1 LRRRIKVFRNTAKFS
16 LILISQS
23 AQRDFREIIFL
34 DPRLRGDDKREEV
47 ILPHRKIEVI
57 YLLDFK

>member
-16 LILISQS
+16 LNLISQP

-34 DPRLRGDDKREEV
+34 DPRLRGDDKIKAGIKSSQES
-47 ILPHRKIEVI
+47 KSN
-57 YLLDFK
+57 LLA